1 MSEADFPSRPL
12 EQTYSPISKYGQ
24 ISIAEQL
31 ARLEEIRT
39 GGRRPA
45 YRPQPPSQESQWGQI
60 QEGFSQVEGDISWQL
75 RQESSAAEQKRQRQ
89 LSPEQDGR
97 SWVQEYRE
105 KQQMRKVAQEAR
117 ERAEADLQRILKERE
132 EAQAYAREQER
143 LAA

>member
-1 MSEADFPSRPL
+1 MSEADFPNNPG

-75 RQESSAAEQKRQRQ
+75 RQESLATERQAQRPL
-89 LSPEQDGR
+89 LS
-97 SWVQEYRE
+97 
-105 KQQMRKVAQEAR
+105 
-117 ERAEADLQRILKERE
+117 LIHI
-132 EAQAYAREQER
+132 
-143 LAA
+143 